1 MKKYAITACIVALT
15 MTASLQ
21 AGFISSVTKTG
32 GNDSFGAGGDPNLD
46 FVVLND
52 SNLARNDRTH
62 TLIDIPSELMED
74 NATQPN
80 EIAEMIQLSNSDKG
94 SAEVVHAVTLSRLS
108 VLYVGID
115 NRQFDNGGGQT
126 VQSSEYSWM
135 SDTSFT
141 GLPSAFINT
150 GEIIGV
156 DENNDGS
163 ANQYFTLFAAI
174 APAGTYQLGAHEGG
188 GNNMYVALADDHLL
202 FAAVPEPSSM
212 ALVGCG
218 LLALAGLRRR
228 RK

>member
-1 MKKYAITACIVALT
+1 MKKYALTACLAALA
-15 MTASLQ
+15 MTATLQ
-21 AGFISSVTKTG
+21 AGFISAVTKTG
-32 GNDSFGAGGDPNLD
+32 GNDSFGSAGDPSLD
-46 FVVLND
+46 FIVLND
-52 SNLARNDRTH
+52 TNLARNDRTH

-80 EIAEMIQLSNSDKG
+80 ERAEMIQLSNSDKG
-94 SAEVVHAVTLSRLS
+94 SADVVHAVTLSRLS

-115 NRQFDNGGGQT
+115 NRQFDNGGGT
-126 VQSSEYSWM
+126 NVQSTQYSWM
-135 SDTSFT
+135 SDTGFT

-150 GEIIGV
+150 NEIIGV
-156 DENNDGS
+156 DENADGA

-174 APAGTYQLGAHEGG
+174 APPGTYNLGAHEGG
-188 GNNMYVALADDHLL
+188 GNNMYISLADDHLL
-202 FAAVPEPSSM
+202 FAVPEPSSM